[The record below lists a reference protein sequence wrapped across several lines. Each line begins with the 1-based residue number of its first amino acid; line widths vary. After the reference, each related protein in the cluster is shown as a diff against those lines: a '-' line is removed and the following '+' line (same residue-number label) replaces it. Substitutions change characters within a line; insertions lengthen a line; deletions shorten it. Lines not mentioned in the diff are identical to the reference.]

1 MGIFRTDKKLR
12 TWLRLLAFVIAAGI
26 ITLITVIALGI
37 TLYITGDYKHLA
49 AMGTDVLMTTVL
61 TYSQIGFAAV
71 GSAGLFGLSIV
82 LRRFLDKN
90 RRPLFSLGFDLKRA
104 PLAYLWGF
112 VLGGALLSIG
122 YGAQVLFGL
131 VEPGYSGDWFN
142 EPVFFASTFVM
153 FFFSALFEELLMR
166 GYPTKILD
174 EAAPRFFAV
183 AVPSVIFG
191 VMHIMN
197 PGSTWLSTIN
207 ITLAGALLGL
217 VYLKSGSIWLA
228 AGLHLGWNFAQG
240 PLFGLGV
247 SGISGYPTLL
257 RGYPTGHWLWSGG
270 DFGLENSLIATVLM
284 VIAIALLIVI
294 KRFPLIDLSK
304 QNEKAIV

>member
-1 MGIFRTDKKLR
+1 MGIFRKDKKLR
-12 TWLRLLAFVIAAGI
+12 TWLRVLIFGTGMVIILI
-26 ITLITVIALGI
+26 IASVVVGVIFYLTGDFAEFLEASGEISLTPTMLYTQLGI
-37 TLYITGDYKHLA
+37 TTIA
-49 AMGTDVLMTTVL
+49 SV
-61 TYSQIGFAAV
+61 
-71 GSAGLFGLSIV
+71 GLFGLSII

-90 RRPLFSLGFDLKRA
+90 RRPLFSLGFDFKRA

-112 VLGGALLSIG
+112 VLGGLLLSVG
-122 YGAQVLFGL
+122 YGTQVLFGL
-131 VEPGYSGDWFN
+131 VEPGYSGGWF
-142 EPVFFASTFVM
+142 ETPFFFIGTFVM
-153 FFFSALFEELLMR
+153 FFVSALFEELLLR
-166 GYPTKILD
+166 GYPTKIID

-183 AVPSVIFG
+183 AIPSVLFG
-191 VMHIMN
+191 LLHLTN
-197 PGSTWLSTIN
+197 PGTTWLSTIN
-207 ITLAGALLGL
+207 ITLAGGLLGL

-247 SGISGYPTLL
+247 SGLNGYPTLL
-257 RGYPTGHWLWSGG
+257 RGYPTGHWMWSGG